1 MGMIMLVMMSMAVGL
16 IMVMG
21 MIMLVMMSMAVGMIM
36 VMGMIMTMCRLGLTG
51 PAYFHRIASVSA
63 SAGVAHSYSFCS
75 TSKDF
80 ICNSVPLISLIPG
93 F

>member
-1 MGMIMLVMMSMAVGL
+1 
-16 IMVMG
+16 MV
-21 MIMLVMMSMAVGMIM
+21 VMMSMAVGMIM
-36 VMGMIMTMCRLGLTG
+36 VVGMIMAMGMIMVVGMIMTVCRFGLTG
-51 PAYFHRIASVSA
+51 SAYFYRIVTKVA

>member
-16 IMVMG
+16 IM
-21 MIMLVMMSMAVGMIM
+21 IMVVMMSMAVGLIM
-36 VMGMIMTMCRLGLTG
+36 VMGLIMTMCRPGLTG